1 MVQMPGTVKSARA
14 LLLVVGAGNIVA
26 ALWLMTAAVTLQ
38 TGAMGQ
44 LIIGLLLLAALP
56 FGSLAAA
63 AIVIAAKFTTGG
75 HRVRIGAVVVGT
87 LVIAGSLIITSTAI
101 SAKLHDGAWG
111 IGVTKPA
118 LSWSSSRPDGTP
130 GTGSTV
136 RAGSGDVLHDWGLA
150 SATGST
156 PFRN

>member
-1 MVQMPGTVKSARA
+1 MAGSAVRAATQVSPFEGTRMVQMPGTVKSARA

-101 SAKLHDGAWG
+101 SVKLHDGAWG
-111 IGVTKPA
+111 IGVTAGA
-118 LSWSSSRPDGTP
+118 LVVVLSTRQDTRDWFDRP
-130 GTGSTV
+130 
-136 RAGSGDVLHDWGLA
+136 R
-150 SATGST
+150 
-156 PFRN
+156 R

>member
-26 ALWLMTAAVTLQ
+26 ALWLMTAAATLQ

-63 AIVIAAKFTTGG
+63 AIVIAAK
-75 HRVRIGAVVVGT
+75 
-87 LVIAGSLIITSTAI
+87 
-101 SAKLHDGAWG
+101 
-111 IGVTKPA
+111 
-118 LSWSSSRPDGTP
+118 
-130 GTGSTV
+130 
-136 RAGSGDVLHDWGLA
+136 
-150 SATGST
+150 
-156 PFRN
+156 